1 MGSLCTGAPVVV
13 VQLLT
18 RVQLFVTPWT
28 AAHQASQSS
37 TLCWSLLKLT
47 SIELVMPSNHLI
59 LCHPLLILPSIF
71 PSIRVFSSE
80 SPLCIRWHSHE
91 IKRCLLLGRKA
102 MTNLDSILKGRDIT
116 LPTKV
121 HRVKA
126 IVFKVVVYGCDRC
139 HSVHLAKS
147 FQELHQSFKF
157 FYPIFLPPFFF
168 HTHQACI
175 IGPLSPPTPA
185 KPEGLTGSSCPTC
198 NYTWALL
205 SRRVSPDTV
214 SFHHSTDKD
223 TGIQKLNIMP

>member
-1 MGSLCTGAPVVV
+1 MKEEGKKAGLKFNIQKTKIMASSPITSWQIDGE
-13 VQLLT
+13 T
-18 RVQLFVTPWT
+18 METVTDFIFLGCKIT
-28 AAHQASQSS
+28 ADDD
-37 TLCWSLLKLT
+37 C
-47 SIELVMPSNHLI
+47 
-59 LCHPLLILPSIF
+59 
-71 PSIRVFSSE
+71 
-80 SPLCIRWHSHE
+80 SHE
-91 IKRCLLLGRKA
+91 IKRRLFLRRKA